1 MVGRETNIDP
11 SNVNGHMGKH
21 REKGLC
27 VYCVIF
33 DRNDREMNGQ
43 SFLI

>member
-1 MVGRETNIDP
+1 MVGRETNIDH

-21 REKGLC
+21 REEGLC
-27 VYCVIF
+27 VSVIF